1 MQVGGAVE
9 EALLR
14 SSQQL
19 QSCRWTEA
27 VVERQMS
34 RLNSSPMLGQNE
46 AGVRGMGFLDRME
59 TRTDEV
65 FSG

>member
-1 MQVGGAVE
+1 
-9 EALLR
+9 
-14 SSQQL
+14 
-19 QSCRWTEA
+19 
-27 VVERQMS
+27 MS

-46 AGVRGMGFLDRME
+46 AGVTGMGFLDRME